1 MSDFLDNGK
10 LPPQAL
16 DIEDAVLGACLLG
29 GDALSNVKSI
39 IKPNTFYRE
48 QNQRIYSAM
57 LGLHKKSITI
67 DILTIVQ
74 ELKKL
79 GELELIGG
87 PYYISQLTNRVA
99 SDANIEQHAR
109 ILVQMELKRELIK
122 MGVNLVK
129 NGYSD
134 ETDVFELIDKNIQKS
149 FELINF
155 KTNTKTKHIKDIHD
169 QSIEQMFEIE
179 SSGKASGISSG
190 IEYLDNITN
199 GWQNSDLIIVA
210 ARPGMGKTCF
220 ALQLIKH
227 PSLELNIPTAFFSLE
242 MSSRQ
247 IMGRLQSSESYID
260 VTKIITNNLNKDEIL
275 AIQSSCHK
283 LSKAPIYIDDS
294 AKLSIFDFNQ
304 KAKKLV
310 IEHGVKLIVVDYLQL
325 MSGDGAKGTNRE
337 QEISQIS
344 RGLKQTAKELEIPII
359 ALAQLSRTVESRV
372 GDKSP
377 MLSDLRESGSIEQDA
392 DMVIFNYRPEYYGIK
407 EDIDYFEW
415 KLKPRELLMCIIA
428 KHRNGALGRVPMK
441 FKGRFMRIDNY
452 DLDAPQSNEKIDEVS
467 NDII

>member
-1 MSDFLDNGK
+1 M
-10 LPPQAL
+10 
-16 DIEDAVLGACLLG
+16 GACLLEKE
-29 GDALSNVKSI
+29 AFAIVKPI
-39 IKPNTFYRE
+39 VKPSTFYKQ
-48 QNQRIYSAM
+48 QNEFVYTAM
-57 LGLHKKSITI
+57 LNLFKRGVNS
-67 DILTIVQ
+67 DIMTVVE
-74 ELKKL
+74 ELKRMEKL
-79 GELELIGG
+79 EVIGG
-87 PYYISQLTNRVA
+87 AYYVSSLTNRVA
-99 SDANIEQHAR
+99 SSANIEHHAR
-109 ILVQMELKRELIK
+109 ILVEKELKRECIRLGTI
-122 MGVNLVK
+122 LVRDAYDDS
-129 NGYSD
+129 N
-134 ETDVFELIDKNIQKS
+134 DVFELIDKNIQQS
-149 FELINF
+149 FQLINF
-155 KTNTKTKHIKDIHD
+155 KTNTKTKHIKDVHD

-260 VTKIITNNLNKDEIL
+260 VTKIITNNLNRDEIL
-275 AIQSSCHK
+275 SIQNSCHK

-310 IEHGVKLIVVDYLQL
+310 IEHGVKMIVVDYLQL

-407 EDIDYFEW
+407 DDIDYFNW

-441 FKGRFMRIDNY
+441 FKGKFMRIDNY
-452 DLDAPQSNEKIDEVS
+452 DLDAPQSNEKIDEAGSEIV
-467 NDII
+467 